1 MASGVPAR
9 QGAVLFRSRVRAGIT
24 SNTNYTHFES
34 LQEQLSASLLEKAR
48 RVFSLC
54 ITVSMTPAHSSGAST
69 QRSLHCTRYW
79 KSAWTRPGVC
89 VAEGDLHMVEVD
101 GGWIQYLHQF
111 RSWEIE
117 WLIST
122 ILMKTCKNM
131 LYPLWVG
138 SATWRNSMEVQL
150 LELQATTA
158 RSLVRETK
166 IPQGARCGQKLN
178 KYKII

>member
-1 MASGVPAR
+1 MASGAPAR

-48 RVFSLC
+48 RLFSLC
-54 ITVSMTPAHSSGAST
+54 ITVSMTPAHSSGASA
-69 QRSLHCTRYW
+69 QRSLHCTLYW

-89 VAEGDLHMVEVD
+89 VVEGDLHMA
-101 GGWIQYLHQF
+101 GGWWMDTVLASIQVL
-111 RSWEIE
+111 RNCD
-117 WLIST
+117 IST

-138 SATWRNSMEVQL
+138 STTWMNSVEVQL

-158 RSLVRETK
+158 RSLVQGTK
-166 IPQGARCGQKLN
+166 IPQGARCGQKIN